1 MRALRIT
8 AALLILAA
16 VAATPAAAQEMMA
29 LGLKGGFNRATVSAT
44 IDGTA
49 QNTGT
54 RNGGH
59 IGVSANVALSPM
71 WQLQMDVL
79 YVGKG
84 FNASDEVD
92 ARLSVNYVEFPV
104 LLVAMLPPAGPRLLS
119 ARVFAGPSFS
129 WRVTCSIQEAT
140 SDASNFQDCDRDAAK
155 VLDIGVMVGGGLK
168 IGRGYGGLT
177 FDVAYD
183 YGFTNIST
191 GAGGNVK
198 NRNLLF
204 TAGILVPFK

>member
-1 MRALRIT
+1 MRVLRIP
-8 AALLILAA
+8 AALLMFTALAA
-16 VAATPAAAQEMMA
+16 APAAAQEMMS
-29 LGLKGGFNRATVSAT
+29 LGLKGGLNRATVSAT

-59 IGVSANVALSPM
+59 VGVSANLALSPTLQV
-71 WQLQMDVL
+71 QLDVL

-84 FNASDEVD
+84 FDPSSEVD
-92 ARLSVNYVEFPV
+92 ANLDVNYVEFPL

-129 WRVTCSIQEAT
+129 WRVTCNFAETA
-140 SDASNFQDCDRDAAK
+140 SDFEDCELDAAK
-155 VLDIGVMVGGGLK
+155 VLDVGVMVGGGLK

-183 YGFTNIST
+183 YGFTNISN
-191 GAGGNVK
+191 GDNSSVK
-198 NRNLLF
+198 NRNLMF

>member
-1 MRALRIT
+1 MRALRIP
-8 AALLILAA
+8 AALLILTAL
-16 VAATPAAAQEMMA
+16 AATPATAQEMMA
-29 LGLKGGFNRATVSAT
+29 LGFKGGFNRATVGAT

-59 IGVSANVALSPM
+59 FGVSANVALSPM

-84 FNASDEVD
+84 FDPSDDVD
-92 ARLSVNYVEFPV
+92 ANLDVNYVDFPV

-129 WRVTCSIQEAT
+129 WRVICNLSEET
-140 SDASNFQDCDRDAAK
+140 SASSDFRDCELDAAK
-155 VLDIGVMVGGGLK
+155 VLDIGIMVGGGLK

-177 FDVAYD
+177 LDVAYD
-183 YGFTNIST
+183 YGLTNVSS
-191 GAGGNVK
+191 GDDSKVN

-204 TAGILVPFK
+204 TVGLLVQFK

>member
-8 AALLILAA
+8 AALLILTAS
-16 VAATPAAAQEMMA
+16 AATPATAQSMLS
-29 LGLKGGFNRATVSAT
+29 LGFKGGFNRATVDAT

-54 RNGGH
+54 RNGAHG
-59 IGVSANVALSPM
+59 GVAANFALSPL
-71 WQLQMDVL
+71 WQVEMDVL

-92 ARLSVNYVEFPV
+92 ARLAVNYVEFPI
-104 LLVAMLPPAGPRLLS
+104 LLMATLPPAGPRLLS

-129 WRVTCSIQEAT
+129 WRVTCSLVEET
-140 SDASNFQDCDRDAAK
+140 SASSDFRDCDLDAAK
-155 VLDIGVMVGGGLK
+155 VLDIGVMLGGGLK
-168 IGRGYGGLT
+168 IGRGHGGLT

-183 YGFTNIST
+183 YGFTNLSK
-191 GAGGNVK
+191 ADGGTLK
-198 NRNLLF
+198 NRDLLF
-204 TAGILVPFK
+204 TAGILFTFK